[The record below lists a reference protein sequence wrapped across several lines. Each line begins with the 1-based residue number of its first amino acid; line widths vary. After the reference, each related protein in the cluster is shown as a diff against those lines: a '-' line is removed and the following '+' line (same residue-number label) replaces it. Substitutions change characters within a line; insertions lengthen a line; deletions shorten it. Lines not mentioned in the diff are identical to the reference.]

1 MKVFFVPFTE
11 GGGYFSLSF
20 LFLTQITLLEAF
32 SLLEVNQYIKRVLAL
47 NFEEAF
53 WVECE
58 LNQVSHSRGNV
69 YLELIQKAE
78 DSDEVLAKNSAQI
91 WYRKYLFIKKKLGK
105 LLDSIL
111 KEGIKVKLKVNVNYS
126 ERYGLSL
133 VIDDIDPAYTFGQ
146 FELNRQKTIEQLKQ
160 KGLLDTNAALPLP
173 SVIQK
178 IAVISSATA
187 AGYQDFRQQL
197 EENPYGYKFEVQL
210 FASAMQ
216 GQNTERDVVAA
227 IVEAR
232 AADYDL
238 ITIIRGGG
246 SKLDLSAFDNYNIAF
261 EIAVSEMPVV
271 TGIGHDIDQTVCDIV
286 AHTVL
291 KTPTAVADMII
302 EHNTRFESD
311 ILQLEG
317 SIWSEVL
324 ELITTKKDELLVLSE
339 RLKTI
344 PFATLSLHKQM
355 LSNLDDTMDSIAL
368 QLLTTEEM
376 RLESIEAQLLLLD
389 PSNVLDRGY
398 ALVKQAG
405 KYVLNKQ
412 GVSKKENELE
422 IQFRDGTLKVKQK

>member
-1 MKVFFVPFTE
+1 MD
-11 GGGYFSLSF
+11 
-20 LFLTQITLLEAF
+20 AF

-105 LLDSIL
+105 LIDSIL

-133 VIDDIDPAYTFGQ
+133 VIEDIDPAYTFGQ
-146 FELNRQKTIEQLKQ
+146 FELNRQKIIEQLKQ

-173 SVIQK
+173 TVIQR
-178 IAVISSATA
+178 IAVISSETA
-187 AGYQDFRQQL
+187 AGFQDFRQQL
-197 EENPYGYKFEVQL
+197 DENAYGYDFELTL

-227 IVEAR
+227 ISEAR
-232 AADYDL
+232 ESDFDL
-238 ITIIRGGG
+238 IAIIRGGG
-246 SKLDLSAFDNYNIAF
+246 SKLDLSSFDNYNIAF
-261 EIAVSEMPVV
+261 EVAVSKMPVI
-271 TGIGHDIDQTVCDIV
+271 TGIGHDIDQTVTDIV

-302 EHNTRFESD
+302 EHNARFEA
-311 ILQLEG
+311 
-317 SIWSEVL
+317 EVL
-324 ELITTKKDELLVLSE
+324 ELEGAIWAEVLDFIKTRQEELIIMGE

-344 PFATLSLHKQM
+344 PASTLSMHQQM
-355 LSNLDDTMDSIAL
+355 LENLESNLETIVD
-368 QLLTTEEM
+368 QKLLTEHM
-376 RLESIEAQLLLLD
+376 KLESFDTQLVLLD
-389 PSNVLDRGY
+389 PKNVLERGY
-398 ALVKQAG
+398 TIVKQKG
-405 KYVLNKQ
+405 KYVLNKKA
-412 GVSKKENELE
+412 VNKKVNDLE
-422 IQFRDGTLKVKQK
+422 IEFSDGSLTVKQK